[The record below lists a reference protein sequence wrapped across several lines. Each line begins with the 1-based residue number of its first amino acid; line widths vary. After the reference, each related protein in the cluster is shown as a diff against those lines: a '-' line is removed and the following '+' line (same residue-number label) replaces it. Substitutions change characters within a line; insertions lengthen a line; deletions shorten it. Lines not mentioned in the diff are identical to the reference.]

1 MADHTGSF
9 LKIEL
14 GNIERDLG
22 GLVRN
27 VRGNG
32 TYLGF
37 DVQSRREADL
47 IQSWLLK
54 CGILVGRSGP
64 STLSLRPAL
73 CMLPLEAKHLREAL
87 KNYSPH
93 HNQHRTQWA

>member
-14 GNIERDLG
+14 GNIERDMG
-22 GLVRN
+22 IVRN
-27 VRGNG
+27 VSGNG

-37 DVQSRREADL
+37 DVLSQKEANL

-54 CGILVGRSGP
+54 RGILVGRSGP
-64 STLSLRPAL
+64 STLALRPAL
-73 CMLPLEAKHLREAL
+73 CALPHEVKHLREAL
-87 KNYSPH
+87 KNYNPNH
-93 HNQHRTQWA
+93 DRVRKQWA

>member
-22 GLVRN
+22 IVGN

-37 DVQSRREADL
+37 DVQDSTHADL

-54 CGILVGRSGP
+54 CGVLVGRSGP

-73 CMLPLEAKHLREAL
+73 CMLPHEAKHLREAL

-93 HNQHRTQWA
+93 HNKQRQQWA